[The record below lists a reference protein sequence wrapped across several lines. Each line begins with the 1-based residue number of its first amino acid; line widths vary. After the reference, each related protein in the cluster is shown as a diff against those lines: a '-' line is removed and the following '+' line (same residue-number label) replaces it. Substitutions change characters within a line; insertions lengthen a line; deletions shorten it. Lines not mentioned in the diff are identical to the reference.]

1 MFDDSRGVF
10 WEITP
15 VDVASKSESVGQSRL
30 RELLSYLLYI
40 HKKTDENWFFI
51 YPAVTVNNKFIF

>member
-15 VDVASKSESVGQSRL
+15 VDVASESESVGQ
-30 RELLSYLLYI
+30 Y
-40 HKKTDENWFFI
+40 
-51 YPAVTVNNKFIF
+51 YPGTGYSI